1 MYDINIEWGSTRN
14 NTPLLIN
21 LKMEIKPSFF
31 QQIYIQIILLLGLFI
46 LLYFGIK
53 HYRIIS
59 LKKLNRIEDLVPVK
73 ESNQDWISPEE
84 LEKKA
89 GLIKETVLTEKLYL
103 DPKFNLKSLADKIDI
118 PHYQIS
124 RILKEYYELN
134 FNDFINEFR
143 VNEFVELLKS
153 NSSKHIKNSALAY
166 QCGFYSDS
174 TFFRAFKK
182 FMGKTPQQYQKE
194 LEGQRD

>member
-1 MYDINIEWGSTRN
+1 
-14 NTPLLIN
+14 
-21 LKMEIKPSFF
+21 MEIKPSFF
-31 QQIYIQIILLLGLFI
+31 QQPYIQIVMLIGLI
-46 LLYFGIK
+46 ALLYIGLK
-53 HYRIIS
+53 RYRIIS
-59 LKKLNRIEDLVPVK
+59 LKKLRRIEDLLPET
-73 ESNQDWISPEE
+73 ESNHDWISPEE

-89 GLIKETVLTEKLYL
+89 GLIKETVINEQLFL

-143 VNEFVELLKS
+143 VNEFVKLLKS
-153 NSSKHIKNSALAY
+153 SSLKHIKNSALAY
-166 QCGFYSDS
+166 QCGFYSES

-194 LEGQRD
+194 LETRR